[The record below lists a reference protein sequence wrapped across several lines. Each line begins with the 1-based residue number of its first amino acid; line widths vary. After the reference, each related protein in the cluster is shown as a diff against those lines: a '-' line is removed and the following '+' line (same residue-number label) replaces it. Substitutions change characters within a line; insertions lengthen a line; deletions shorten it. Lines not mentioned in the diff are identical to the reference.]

1 MPQRIL
7 VVDDERDICDL
18 LTIWLDDD
26 PRCDK
31 VMQAYDLDVALQ
43 LADREHPDV
52 ILLDFQ
58 VGSRTSVEALPALR
72 RSCPKARIVIHTGS
86 RDEAVRADVEGHG
99 ADHILEKATV
109 SIPDV
114 VEVALG

>member
-1 MPQRIL
+1 
-7 VVDDERDICDL
+7 

-31 VMQAYDLDVALQ
+31 VVQAHDLDVALQ

-58 VGSRTSVEALPALR
+58 VGRRTSVEALPALR
-72 RSCPKARIVIHTGS
+72 RSCPNARIVIHTGS
-86 RDEAVRADVEGHG
+86 RDEAVRADVEGQG
-99 ADHILEKATV
+99 ADRILEKATV

>member
-7 VVDDERDICDL
+7 VVDDEPEICDL

-26 PRCDK
+26 PRCER
-31 VMQAYDLDVALQ
+31 VAQAHDLDAAVQ

-52 ILLDFQ
+52 ILLDFY
-58 VGSRTSVEALPALR
+58 VGPRTSVEALPALR
-72 RSCPKARIVIHTGS
+72 RICPHARILLHTGNL
-86 RDEAVRADVEGHG
+86 DEAVRATVEGPG
-99 ADHILEKATV
+99 VDGIIEKATL
-109 SIPDV
+109 SIPDI

>member
-7 VVDDERDICDL
+7 VVDDEPEICDL

-26 PRCDK
+26 PRCER
-31 VMQAYDLDVALQ
+31 VAQAHDLDAAVQ

-52 ILLDFQ
+52 ILLDFH
-58 VGSRTSVEALPALR
+58 VGLRTSVEALPALR
-72 RSCPKARIVIHTGS
+72 RSCPKARILLHTS
-86 RDEAVRADVEGHG
+86 SPDEALRAKVEGQG
-99 ADHILEKATV
+99 VDGIIEKATL

-114 VEVALG
+114 IEAALG